1 VAYAAAHV
9 VPLPLADNTPGAP
22 ADLDWG
28 GVVEVERSSTPTSGP
43 ATRTR
48 LSPPW
53 RTAGPPS
60 SPRHWPPRPRSEPA

>member
-28 GVVEVERSSTPTSGP
+28 GVVEVGIFNADIWASDPDEVVATVKDRWAALVAPSLTSSAPLG
-43 ATRTR
+43 TR
-48 LSPPW
+48 
-53 RTAGPPS
+53 
-60 SPRHWPPRPRSEPA
+60 